1 MKRTLKFLAIL
12 LACSLVFSCVEKEPQ
27 PEDPPQ
33 QEQPDDSGNTDE
45 PENPEQ
51 PEDPND
57 PGNTEDPTTPPAE
70 VDVMEIA
77 SAEDLVKL
85 ATWVNAGT
93 KVKTAMLK
101 NDIDMAAV
109 TEWVPIGNAVCPAGA
124 TNAEITGNA
133 WTGIFDGNG
142 FKIKNL
148 KMVAKTATA
157 GENYGLFGV
166 LAPGA
171 LVQNFIIDASCSF
184 EVTATASIA
193 TGVVAGYVYDATV
206 RDVSNYAPM
215 TFKGQ
220 AGSVFMSMAM
230 VGQVYCQN
238 IGVTMDSCHNYGEIV
253 AENTDNL
260 EAGAKAYHIAGLV
273 GFAHAPTTDQTIVS
287 TISDSS
293 NSGNMTSATGRTAG
307 IVAAMNRCCVLVN
320 CENTGNQLN
329 TMPKDD
335 GSRLGNITCNITAGC
350 KMTGCVNRGNLI
362 STTKGRCG
370 GITSLS
376 NTAVFENCANY
387 GEILTDGQYRGLFWA
402 YNTANATWK
411 SCIASGKVGT
421 YNNGTP
427 AYDEYTEATKANYLG
442 VQKSGTSST
451 LTDITYQV
459 GIKEQEPG
467 DGVEAEL
474 SILFIGNSFTM
485 DAVTHLPGMLKAAGL
500 DKVHMIHMYYGGRLV
515 SQYYSGW
522 TSSSDYHL
530 YECLPGATSWSHTTN
545 ANLAEVAARKKWDIV
560 TIQEHTGNAAAWVWN
575 ATAKSNIQGLV
586 DNVKAAQGSN
596 VPKFFYILSQA
607 YFNMAKIGSGSQP
620 SVTWTDQAGMWNVI
634 AAFGKNVMDN
644 VPFDGIISTG
654 VMLQNLRTSNLDNAM
669 NLTRDGYHMDNGIS
683 RYGASCTVF
692 ESILTP
698 KFNVTLDGNTFRPNL
713 TADTGESS
721 YTTPVT
727 DVNAPVALQ
736 AARYAIK
743 SPYVVTDMSNYQE
756 NVPGNSIGD
765 VEYEE
770 GSKE

>member
-1 MKRTLKFLAIL
+1 MKKTLKFLAII
-12 LACSLVFSCVEKEPQ
+12 LALSLAYSCGEKEPQ
-27 PEDPPQ
+27 PQDPPQ
-33 QEQPDDSGNTDE
+33 QEQPDDPVNPD
-45 PENPEQ
+45 PENPENPGNPGDEQ
-51 PEDPND
+51 DPADPN
-57 PGNTEDPTTPPAE
+57 NYQVRTAQ
-70 VDVMEIA
+70 
-77 SAEDLVKL
+77 DLVNL
-85 ATWVNAGT
+85 ATLVNEGT
-93 KVKTAMLK
+93 EVKSAMLM
-101 NDIDMAAV
+101 NDIDMASV

-124 TNAEITGNA
+124 ADAAITGNA
-133 WTGIFDGNG
+133 WTGVFDGNG
-142 FKIKNL
+142 YKIKNL
-148 KMVAKTATA
+148 KMVANTSTA
-157 GENYGLFGV
+157 GANYGLFGV
-166 LAPGA
+166 LAPGS
-171 LVQNFIIDASCSF
+171 LVQNFVIDSSCSF
-184 EVTATASIA
+184 EVTATASVA
-193 TGVVAGYVYDATV
+193 TGVVAGYVFDATV
-206 RDVSNYAPM
+206 RDITSHAPM
-215 TFKGQ
+215 TFKGK
-220 AGSVFMSMAM
+220 AGSVFMSMALI
-230 VGQVYCQN
+230 GQVYCKEN
-238 IGVTMDSCHNYGEIV
+238 GITIDSCHNTGEIK

-260 EAGAKAYHIAGLV
+260 EAGAKAYHIAGIV
-273 GFAHAPTTDQTIVS
+273 GFAHALSGAPVMTTVS
-287 TISDSS
+287 DCS

-307 IVAAMNRCCVLVN
+307 IVGAMNRNIQLVN
-320 CENTGNQLN
+320 CENSGNQLN
-329 TMPKDD
+329 TMPKED

-350 KMTGCVNRGNLI
+350 KMTGCVNRGNLV

-387 GEILTDGQYRGLFWA
+387 GEVLTDGQYRGLFWA

-411 SCIASGKVGT
+411 SCTASGKVGT

-485 DAVTHLPGMLKAAGL
+485 DAVTHLPGMLKAAGIE
-500 DKVHMIHMYYGGRLV
+500 KVHMIHMYYGGRLV

-634 AAFGKNVMDN
+634 ATFGKNVMDN

-654 VMLQNLRTSNLDNAM
+654 VMLQNLRTSNLDNEM

-692 ESILTP
+692 ESLITP
-698 KFNVTLDGNTFRPNL
+698 KFSVTMDGNSYRFATS
-713 TADTGESS
+713 DTGESS

-736 AARYAIK
+736 AARYAIQ
-743 SPYVVTDMSNYQE
+743 SPYTVTDMSNYQE

-765 VEYEE
+765 VEYKE